1 MFVFQKKNGLSSLK
15 LNLPEISSGELQLV
29 KTVRHIRV
37 LLKKLYQRKV
47 RSRES
52 TDEENNWNQQFKSLK
67 GSGNTFSFAIN
78 LH

>member
-47 RSRES
+47 RTRES
-52 TDEENNWNQQFKSLK
+52 TDEENKLEL
-67 GSGNTFSFAIN
+67 AV
-78 LH
+78 

>member
-1 MFVFQKKNGLSSLK
+1 MFVFQKKNGWSSLK

-47 RSRES
+47 RTRES
-52 TDEENNWNQQFKSLK
+52 TDEENKLES
-67 GSGNTFSFAIN
+67 AV
-78 LH
+78 

>member
-37 LLKKLYQRKV
+37 RLKKLYQKKV
-47 RSRES
+47 RTRES
-52 TDEENNWNQQFKSLK
+52 TDEESKLES
-67 GSGNTFSFAIN
+67 AV
-78 LH
+78 

>member
-1 MFVFQKKNGLSSLK
+1 MFVFQKKNDLSSLK

-47 RSRES
+47 RTRES
-52 TDEENNWNQQFKSLK
+52 TDEENKLES
-67 GSGNTFSFAIN
+67 AV
-78 LH
+78 

>member
-37 LLKKLYQRKV
+37 RLKKLYQKKV
-47 RSRES
+47 RTRES
-52 TDEENNWNQQFKSLK
+52 TDEENKLESAVKIFKRQRKYL
-67 GSGNTFSFAIN
+67 
-78 LH
+78 

>member
-47 RSRES
+47 RTRES
-52 TDEENNWNQQFKSLK
+52 TDEENKLES
-67 GSGNTFSFAIN
+67 AV
-78 LH
+78 

>member
-1 MFVFQKKNGLSSLK
+1 MFVFQEKNGLSSLK

-47 RSRES
+47 RTRES
-52 TDEENNWNQQFKSLK
+52 TDEENKLES
-67 GSGNTFSFAIN
+67 AV
-78 LH
+78 

>member
-1 MFVFQKKNGLSSLK
+1 MSVFQKKNGLSSLK

-47 RSRES
+47 RTRES
-52 TDEENNWNQQFKSLK
+52 TDEENKLES
-67 GSGNTFSFAIN
+67 AV
-78 LH
+78 